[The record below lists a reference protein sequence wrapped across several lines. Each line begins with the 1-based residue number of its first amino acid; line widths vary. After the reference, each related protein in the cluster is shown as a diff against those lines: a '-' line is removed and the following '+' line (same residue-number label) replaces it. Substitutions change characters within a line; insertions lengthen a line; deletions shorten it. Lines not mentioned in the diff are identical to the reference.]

1 LCALY
6 IHCGILDLLYHF
18 LHGEY
23 LCEKQ
28 TDRRQGRTLDF
39 VARQAGHAAR
49 GGSVAEKKDPE
60 VTHHGLT
67 CGGVA
72 AHIGFDAGDHDRVN
86 APPSVA

>member
-49 GGSVAEKKDPE
+49 KSRTMASRAVVSQHTLVSMLVIMIVSMPR
-60 VTHHGLT
+60 
-67 CGGVA
+67 
-72 AHIGFDAGDHDRVN
+72 RV
-86 APPSVA
+86 